1 MEATMTFGQLVT
13 MCENYQ
19 YSQEYFDILK
29 ESKELSLMSMY
40 IENQRFIKEEAMN
53 YNFTEGYLAEAASED
68 QLADITKAYTEKAG
82 NFADKMAKAWKNL
95 VQKFFKFLG
104 KFIGIIV
111 NNDTNR
117 KLVADFLDKD
127 FADVTEGQFVEAI
140 KKAKLYT
147 DEDITRVCGA
157 LARNE
162 EKVAKNSSI
171 VSAILVDI
179 VKKAWGYDDTDSK
192 TNDCYLNKSQ
202 DGADDIDAG
211 NVPGKARFY
220 VKAAVTRKAIK
231 INLNGKKVI
240 TARMLL
246 DTYTSIMS
254 VKTNVDQIVK
264 TFKSS
269 ATNILNIKVSD
280 GEFKELK
287 DQMEKLN
294 KTLSE
299 VSNDVLYKNIG
310 LVDVKADGYS
320 AAKGVPN
327 SYESVTQLNTL
338 LHEYIA
344 THIKVLNKVAV
355 YRKTTLTALTKI
367 INALGKV
374 KKAD

>member
-53 YNFTEGYLAEAASED
+53 YNFSEGYLAEAASED
-68 QLADITKAYTEKAG
+68 QLSDITTAYTEKAG
-82 NFADKMAKAWKNL
+82 NFADKIAKAWKAL
-95 VQKFFKFLG
+95 VQKFFKFLS

-117 KLVADFLDKD
+117 KFVADFLGGD
-127 FADVTEGQFVEAI
+127 FANVTEGQFVAAV
-140 KKAKLYT
+140 KKAKLYS
-147 DEDITRVCGA
+147 DEDIRRVCGA
-157 LARNE
+157 LTRNE

-171 VSAILVDI
+171 VSALLVDI
-179 VKKAWGYDDTDSK
+179 VQKAWGYDDADAK
-192 TNDCYLNKSQ
+192 TNDCYLNSKQ
-202 DGADDIDAG
+202 VGADDVDDS

-220 VKAAVTRKAIK
+220 VKAAVTRKSIG
-231 INLNGKKVI
+231 INLNGKKAI
-240 TARMLL
+240 SARMLL
-246 DTYTSIMS
+246 DTYTSILS
-254 VKTNVDQIVK
+254 TKTNVDSVVK
-264 TFKSS
+264 TLKAS
-269 ATNILNIKVSD
+269 ALSVLVIKVSD

-287 DQMEKLN
+287 EQMEELN
-294 KTLSE
+294 KTLSG
-299 VSNDVLYKNIG
+299 VTNDILYKNIG
-310 LVDVKADGYS
+310 LVEAKADGYY
-320 AAKGVPN
+320 ANKGVKN
-327 SYESVTQLNTL
+327 SYDSITTLNTL

-344 THIKVLNKVAV
+344 IHIKVLNKVAV
-355 YRKTTLTALTKI
+355 YRKVTLTSFTKI

>member
-53 YNFTEGYLAEAASED
+53 YNFSEGYLAEAASED
-68 QLADITKAYTEKAG
+68 QLSDITTAYTEKAG
-82 NFADKMAKAWKNL
+82 NFADKIAKAWKAL
-95 VQKFFKFLG
+95 VQKFFKFLS

-117 KLVADFLDKD
+117 KFVADFLGGD
-127 FADVTEGQFVEAI
+127 FANVTEGQFVAAV
-140 KKAKLYT
+140 KKAKLYS
-147 DEDITRVCGA
+147 DEDIRRVCGA
-157 LARNE
+157 LTRNE

-171 VSAILVDI
+171 VSALLVDI
-179 VKKAWGYDDTDSK
+179 VQKAWGYDDADAK
-192 TNDCYLNKSQ
+192 TNDCYLNSKQ
-202 DGADDIDAG
+202 VGADDVDDS

-220 VKAAVTRKAIK
+220 VKSAVTRKSIG
-231 INLNGKKVI
+231 INLNGKKAI
-240 TARMLL
+240 SARMLL
-246 DTYTSIMS
+246 DTYTSILS
-254 VKTNVDQIVK
+254 TKTNVDSVVK
-264 TFKSS
+264 TLKAS
-269 ATNILNIKVSD
+269 ALSVLVIKVSD

-287 DQMEKLN
+287 EQMEELN
-294 KTLSE
+294 KTLSG
-299 VSNDVLYKNIG
+299 VTNDILYKNIG
-310 LVDVKADGYS
+310 LVEAKADGYY
-320 AAKGVPN
+320 ANKGVKN
-327 SYESVTQLNTL
+327 SYDSITTLNTL

-344 THIKVLNKVAV
+344 IHIKVLNKVAV
-355 YRKTTLTALTKI
+355 YRKVTLTSFTKI